1 MRERGIVRTVIL
13 VCPSCQTRYLVADT
27 AIGPAGRQVRC
38 AACKH
43 SWFESAPPEDAAS
56 DLVGIDSTVGEP
68 PSWLASAPTHA
79 IDSEDSSYR
88 PRRNPAKYYSWAAAS
103 AGIVMIILVV
113 ALIIWGA
120 SRKGPVEP
128 KVDPAT
134 LLAVDVSRPPERR
147 LLDSGKE
154 LLAISGVVK
163 NPTQVTLNVPDIRAE
178 LHDASGRTVYGWT
191 IPAPTRSLA
200 PNAAATFDSAEVDV
214 PRDARS
220 LKLVLASAEE

>member
-1 MRERGIVRTVIL
+1 VIL

-43 SWFESAPPEDAAS
+43 SWFESAPPEEAAT
-56 DLVGIDSTVGEP
+56 DLVSSEIGAGDP

-79 IDSEDSSYR
+79 IDNDDSSYR

-103 AGIVMIILVV
+103 AGVVMIILVV
-113 ALIIWGA
+113 ALIVWGA
-120 SRKGPVEP
+120 SRKGPVEA

-154 LLAISGVVK
+154 LLAISGVVR

-178 LHDASGRTVYGWT
+178 LHDANNRTVYGWT
-191 IPAPTRSLA
+191 IPAPTRSLPA
-200 PNAAATFDSAEVDV
+200 GGATTFDSAEVDV

>member
-1 MRERGIVRTVIL
+1 MIL
-13 VCPSCQTRYLVADT
+13 VCPSCQTRYLVADS

-43 SWFESAPPEDAAS
+43 SWFESAPPETGS
-56 DLVGIDSTVGEP
+56 TDLVSSDSESGDVGTP

-79 IDSEDSSYR
+79 IDSGDSGYR
-88 PRRNPAKYYSWAAAS
+88 PRRNPAKYYSWAAAG
-103 AGIVMIILVV
+103 AGIVMIVLVI
-113 ALIIWGA
+113 ALIVWGA
-120 SRKGPVEP
+120 TRKGPAEP

-147 LLDSGKE
+147 MLDSGKE
-154 LLAISGVVK
+154 LLAISGVVR

-178 LHDASGRTVYGWT
+178 LHDASGHTVYGWT
-191 IPAPTRSLA
+191 IPAPVRSLA
-200 PNAAATFDSAEVDV
+200 AGGATTFDSAEVDV

-220 LKLVLASAEE
+220 LKLVLASAED

>member
-1 MRERGIVRTVIL
+1 MIL

-43 SWFESAPPEDAAS
+43 SWFESAPPEEAAT
-56 DLVGIDSTVGEP
+56 DLVSAGAGEDGTVGDP

-79 IDSEDSSYR
+79 IDSEDSGYR

-103 AGIVMIILVV
+103 AGAVMILLVV
-113 ALIIWGA
+113 GLILWSA
-120 SRKGPVEP
+120 NRKGPVQP

-134 LLAVDVSRPPERR
+134 LLAVDVTRPPERR

-154 LLAISGVVK
+154 LLAISGVVR

-178 LHDASGRTVYGWT
+178 LHNASGKTVYGWT
-191 IPAPTRSLA
+191 IPAPARELA
-200 PNAAATFDSAEVDV
+200 AGGATTFDSAEVDV

-220 LKLVLASAEE
+220 LKLVLASAQE

>member
-1 MRERGIVRTVIL
+1 MIL
-13 VCPSCQTRYLVADT
+13 VCPSCQTRYLVANS

-43 SWFESAPPEDAAS
+43 SWFESAPPEDGTT
-56 DLVGIDSTVGEP
+56 DLVSSQGGETSDVGDP

-79 IDSEDSSYR
+79 IDSGDSDYR
-88 PRRNPAKYYSWAAAS
+88 PRRNPAKYYSWAAAG
-103 AGIVMIILVV
+103 AGIVMIVLVI
-113 ALIIWGA
+113 ALIVWGA
-120 SRKGPVEP
+120 TRKGPAEP

-147 LLDSGKE
+147 MLDSGKE

-178 LHDASGRTVYGWT
+178 LHDANGHTVYGWT
-191 IPAPTRSLA
+191 IPAPVRSLA
-200 PNAAATFDSAEVDV
+200 AGGATTFDSAEVDV

-220 LKLVLASAEE
+220 LKLVLASAED